1 MRLRLVTAA
10 VIAAMSCYS
19 CREKTSIR
27 LPAELSLQTAP
38 AGFPEIPFPED
49 NPFSYRKWELGKML
63 FNDKMLSADYTIS
76 CASCHKTELAFSD
89 NVALSKGAG
98 SLTGRRNSPTL
109 ANVAYHPYYTREGGV
124 PTLEMQILVP
134 IQEHDELNFNIVEI
148 AERMKQVPKYVDM
161 SREIFDREPDA
172 YVITRAIATYER
184 TLVSG
189 NSAYDKYINMRD
201 TRGFGE
207 AAQRGMRL
215 FFSARAGCSDCHSGF
230 NFTNYSFEN
239 NGLYEQYADP
249 GRKRLTGKEADD
261 ALFKVPTLRN
271 VAVTAPY
278 MYDGS
283 VKTLEDVV
291 AHYNSGGKP
300 HPNKSAGLRPL
311 HLSLQEQKDLVAFL
325 YTLTDAEFITNKNFS
340 NE

>member
-1 MRLRLVTAA
+1 MRFQLVTAA
-10 VIAAMSCYS
+10 VIVAISCCS
-19 CREKTSIR
+19 CKEKASIT
-27 LPAELSLQTAP
+27 LPAELALQKAP
-38 AGFPEIPFPED
+38 SGFPEIPFPEE

-63 FNDKMLSADYTIS
+63 FNDKMLSVDYTVS
-76 CASCHKTELAFSD
+76 CASCHKTELGFSD
-89 NVALSKGAG
+89 NVAKSLGAG

-109 ANVAYHPYYTREGGV
+109 TNVAYQPYFTREGGV

-134 IQEHDELNFNIVEI
+134 IQEHDEMNFNIVDI
-148 AERMKQVPKYVDM
+148 AERMKHVPQYVDM
-161 SREIFDREPDA
+161 SREIFDREPDP

-189 NSAYDKYINMRD
+189 NSAYDKYMNRGD
-201 TRGFGE
+201 TRGFDE

-215 FFSARAGCSDCHSGF
+215 FFSMRTGCSDCHSGF

-239 NGLYEQYADP
+239 NGLYIEYNDP
-249 GRKRLTGKEADD
+249 GRKRLTGKESDK

-271 VAVTAPY
+271 IGLTAPY
-278 MYDGS
+278 MFDGS

-300 HPNKSAGLRPL
+300 HPNKSVKLRPL
-311 HLSLQEQKDLVAFL
+311 QLSMQEQKDLVAFL

>member
-1 MRLRLVTAA
+1 MKLQLVTAA
-10 VIAAMSCYS
+10 VIVALSCYS
-19 CREKTSIR
+19 CQEKTSIR
-27 LPAELSLQTAP
+27 LPAEMSLQRAP
-38 AGFPEIPFPED
+38 AGFPEIPFPDD

-63 FNDKMLSADYTIS
+63 FNDKMLSVDYTIS

-89 NVALSKGAG
+89 DVAKSLGAG
-98 SLTGRRNSPTL
+98 ALTGRRNAPTL

-124 PTLEMQILVP
+124 PTLEMQVLVP
-134 IQEHDELNFNIVEI
+134 IQEHDEMNFNIVDI
-148 AERMKQVPKYVDM
+148 AERMKQVPQYMDM

-189 NSAYDKYINMRD
+189 NSAYDKYVNRGD

-215 FFSARAGCSDCHSGF
+215 FFSTRAGCSDCHSGF

-239 NGLYEQYADP
+239 NGLYEQYSDP
-249 GRKRLTGKEADD
+249 GRKRLTGKEVDN

-271 VAVTAPY
+271 IALTAPY
-278 MYDGS
+278 MFDGS

-291 AHYNSGGKP
+291 AHYNTGGKP
-300 HPNKSAGLRPL
+300 HPNKSKKLHPL
-311 HLSLQEQKDLVAFL
+311 QLTLQEQKDLVAFL